1 MSAVREGINSGRPR
15 PGLREDL
22 QWKTEEATAVSQ
34 NNVVEN
40 SWNFQRISQNKTK
53 QGKGKAPD
61 FLDMKLIQV
70 RVTLLIYH
78 SVLSSSEKV
87 VRF

>member
-40 SWNFQRISQNKTK
+40 S
-53 QGKGKAPD
+53 
-61 FLDMKLIQV
+61 
-70 RVTLLIYH
+70 
-78 SVLSSSEKV
+78 
-87 VRF
+87 